1 MNRAV
6 DEPPTYDAAM
16 RSGSV
21 PTVLITGTVGSGKSA
36 VADEVAVLLHEQGV
50 RHALLDLDF
59 LCVAPSAPGD
69 PNEEELML
77 KNLAAVWP
85 NYRAL
90 GIDYLVLARVIE
102 DRNHLT
108 RYTDAIPEAD
118 IKVVRLTAPPE
129 LVQQRLQKRE
139 IGSFYDHL
147 WRRSQEL
154 APILEAAGV
163 EDFVVVNN
171 GRPVRDVAVEVLSQ
185 LNWPTP

>member
-6 DEPPTYDAAM
+6 EEPPIYDGAM

-36 VADEVAVLLHEQGV
+36 VADEVAFLLHEQEV
-50 RHALLDLDF
+50 RHALLDLDL
-59 LCVAPSAPGD
+59 LCVASPVPGD
-69 PNEEELML
+69 PHGEELML

-102 DRNHLT
+102 HRNHLA

-118 IKVVRLTAPPE
+118 IKVVRLTTPPE
-129 LVQQRLQKRE
+129 LVRERLEKRE

-163 EDFVVVNN
+163 EDFLVSND
-171 GRPVRDVAVEVLSQ
+171 RRTVREVALEVLR
-185 LNWPTP
+185 LLDWPTP